1 MAAFLKKEYLPASRT
16 TSGIG
21 SLTNGNNL
29 YAAYVKQWTTTNM
42 SPDEIHKLGLS
53 EVARIKQEMEKVK
66 TQVGFK
72 GTLLAFFEEVR
83 NKSF

>member
-1 MAAFLKKEYLPASRT
+1 MAAFLKNEYLPAGRT

-21 SLTNGNNL
+21 SLPNGKEL
-29 YAAYVKQWTTTNM
+29 YAIYVKQWTTTNM
-42 SPDEIHKLGLS
+42 TPEEIHNLGLS

-72 GTLLAFFEEVR
+72 GTLPEFFVLL
-83 NKSF
+83 